1 MKLTYTIWQGSLM
14 KGRLTASN
22 MSEIIAL
29 VDDLN
34 QGKPPLKFEYLVH
47 EISN

>member
-1 MKLTYTIWQGSLM
+1 M

-34 QGKPPLKFEYLVH
+34 QGKQPLKFEYLVH